1 MATQVLYIMTNLL
14 KKITKRKSEENRKD
28 ITVSE

>member
-1 MATQVLYIMTNLL
+1 MATQVLYIMTNLS
-14 KKITKRKSEENRKD
+14 KKITKRKSEENRKG

>member
-1 MATQVLYIMTNLL
+1 MATQVLYIITNLL
-14 KKITKRKSEENRKD
+14 KKRTKRKSEENRKD